1 MSGSEERRR
10 TTRRT
15 PAAGQIG
22 HRRVR
27 VKHRMPDENESRTLG
42 SSPDDQQTRRVVQR
56 AVVDRDR
63 LDRVDNRPRLMPR
76 ESRVREFT
84 RAASELNPS
93 SNTIA
98 VDSGMERMGL
108 CGIGDQQRRE
118 CTECRQHQPAERE
131 ERRVGATDP
140 DGGAGRK
147 SVTRRAVTAQGSCDL
162 DDSPTCKIRTKPK
175 GQGVRG
181 RVVWAGAAIVECL
194 IAFARNSTKQS
205 ISAGT
210 RPRVHALPTPGG
222 RTSPLPETPQ
232 RSTNPPQAEPQQTD
246 GSGFKIQTECVVSES

>member
-27 VKHRMPDENESRTLG
+27 VKHRMPDENESRTLR

-162 DDSPTCKIRTKPK
+162 DDSATCKIRTKPK
-175 GQGVRG
+175 GQGLRG

-205 ISAGT
+205 ISAAHSSACSRPADT
-210 RPRVHALPTPGG
+210 RRTHVAAARNATALDQSATG
-222 RTSPLPETPQ
+222 RTPADRRQ
-232 RSTNPPQAEPQQTD
+232 WFQNTD
-246 GSGFKIQTECVVSES
+246 RVRC